1 MIAKRLQYPGV
12 GMRTFLLWLAGAV
25 VVLLFSA
32 MAAGWWFLS
41 SDAIDPPEL
50 PGQRITGQ
58 LDWDGIGR
66 RYQAYVPASLEDGAP
81 LLLLLHGSRG
91 SGSDMAALSFY
102 GFDVLAEREGLLVA
116 YPDGVDRHWN
126 DCRGSATYTANLRN
140 IDDVGFLRALI
151 SRMADQYAIDASR
164 VFVAGF
170 SNGGHMAF
178 RMGLEAPDAVA
189 GLAAYAASLP
199 VTSNLDCVA
208 SGAALPTLIINGT
221 ADPVNP
227 YEGGLV
233 ELLGDSSR
241 GEVLSTVDTAAYW
254 VSLAGYSSDGQ
265 HSDWP
270 DRILDDETTVSTLQW
285 QGPGRP
291 SVALVTM
298 TGGGHVMANP
308 VFRLPRLLGPTSH
321 EFDTARLTWQFFSE
335 GWVSRP
341 EEE

>member
-1 MIAKRLQYPGV
+1 
-12 GMRTFLLWLAGAV
+12 MRTFFLWLAGAMV
-25 VVLLFSA
+25 VVLFA
-32 MAAGWWFLS
+32 TMATGWWFLS

-50 PGQRITGQ
+50 GGQRITGQ
-58 LDWDGIGR
+58 LEWGGLAR
-66 RYQAYVPASLEDGAP
+66 NYQVYVPEALEDGAP

-102 GFDVLAEREGLLVA
+102 SFDVLAEREGLLVA

-140 IDDVGFLRALI
+140 IDDVGFLQALI
-151 SRMADQYAIDASR
+151 ARLAEQHAIDTGR
-164 VFVAGF
+164 VYVAGF
-170 SNGGHMAF
+170 SNGGHMAY
-178 RMGLEAPDAVA
+178 RLGLEAPDTVA
-189 GLAAYAASLP
+189 GLAAYAANLP
-199 VTSNLDCVA
+199 VADNLDCSA
-208 SGAALPTLIINGT
+208 AGTALPTLIVNGSE
-221 ADPVNP
+221 DPVNP

-241 GEVLSTVDTAAYW
+241 GEVLSAVDTAAYW
-254 VSLAGYSSDGQ
+254 AALAGYSRDGQ

-270 DRILDDETTVSTLQW
+270 DQVADDGTTVSTLQW
-285 QGPGRP
+285 HGPGRP

-335 GWVSRP
+335 GHVNQP
-341 EEE
+341 EAE